1 MVNEV
6 DNLIIIITC
15 LSVLQCQEIFSFWG
29 IKITRLSLYSYIT
42 HLNKFCVMFIVSF
55 SLFVAGL
62 IHANHGG
69 KIIEYLLQQLKNATS
84 DVSFTSA

>member
-1 MVNEV
+1 MVREV
-6 DNLIIIITC
+6 DNILFLHDNNFCITMSGN
-15 LSVLQCQEIFSFWG
+15 LKFLG
-29 IKITRLSLYSYIT
+29 NKITRLSLYSYIT
-42 HLNKFCVMFIVSF
+42 HFNKFCVMFVSF
-55 SLFVAGL
+55 SLLVAGL

>member
-1 MVNEV
+1 MVREV
-6 DNLIIIITC
+6 DNL
-15 LSVLQCQEIFSFWG
+15 LFLHDFLYYNVRESLVLG
-29 IKITRLSLYSYIT
+29 YKITRLSLYSYIT
-42 HLNKFCVMFIVSF
+42 HFNKFCVMFIVSF
-55 SLFVAGL
+55 SLLVAGL

>member
-1 MVNEV
+1 
-6 DNLIIIITC
+6 
-15 LSVLQCQEIFSFWG
+15 
-29 IKITRLSLYSYIT
+29 
-42 HLNKFCVMFIVSF
+42 MFIFSF

-84 DVSFTSA
+84 DVSFTSAWIFQVTYYKYWNSKLNLYKNISFPVFS